1 MVTLKTI
8 ISNGGATLTREGNA
22 ISLASGY
29 QVSVRDME
37 IVPTYKLRKH
47 AIVAL
52 LKTVPQGYNLG
63 IWIDS
68 GKAYIDIS
76 KTYQR
81 KGYAVK
87 IGNKNNQISI
97 WDWQA
102 QEAIMLREV

>member
-1 MVTLKTI
+1 MITLKAI
-8 ISNGGATLTREGNA
+8 KENKGATLTSNGEEVKQ
-22 ISLASGY
+22 SSGY

-37 IVPTYKLRKH
+37 IIPAYKLRKH

-52 LKTVPQGYNLG
+52 LKVVPQGYNLG
-63 IWIDS
+63 IWIDG

-87 IGNKNNQISI
+87 VGNKNNQISI

-102 QEAIMLREV
+102 QEAIMLREE